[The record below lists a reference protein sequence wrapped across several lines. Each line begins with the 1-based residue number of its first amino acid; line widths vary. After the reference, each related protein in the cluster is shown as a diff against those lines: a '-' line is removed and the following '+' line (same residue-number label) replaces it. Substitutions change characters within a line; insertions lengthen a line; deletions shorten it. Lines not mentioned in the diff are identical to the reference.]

1 MAGAVAGG
9 EILADLVVEG
19 QQADGV
25 ALLVEEEG
33 ERGGEGIRV
42 GGLCDAARAEVH
54 RATVV
59 SEEVAAEV
67 GFVLEL
73 LDEVAVAPGEEFP
86 IEIARVVAGRVLAI
100 LGELDAKAVIRAAM
114 NAAPKALDHNA
125 RPHLQTADGH
135 ERLRVNQLAL
145 RAAGLVGGRNHCGV
159 EARTCSTSFAMT
171 LSTVTPSA
179 SAR

>member
-114 NAAPKALDHNA
+114 NAAPKPSTTTRA
-125 RPHLQTADGH
+125 RIS
-135 ERLRVNQLAL
+135 RLRMAMSACGSINSPCARLAWSAGEIIAESKPAHAR
-145 RAAGLVGGRNHCGV
+145 RASR
-159 EARTCSTSFAMT
+159 
-171 LSTVTPSA
+171 
-179 SAR
+179 